1 MKCTLIVAVG
11 LMTAL
16 QVFAQPTA
24 TSPAASQAHRPA
36 LSTKSFVTR
45 LAHSDMFETKSSEL
59 AAVRGGEK
67 VRDFA
72 ASMIGDHQKSSSEL
86 SLFVKPQ
93 VDKMPL
99 PLQLDRADKAKID
112 RLKRLDGKA
121 FDQAYMDDQIGAHEA
136 AISLLTR
143 YSKDGAHAELKA
155 FAASLL
161 PKIGHHLDMARELR
175 KGL

>member
-1 MKCTLIVAVG
+1 MKRDLIVAVG

-16 QVFAQPTA
+16 PVFAQPTA
-24 TSPAASQAHRPA
+24 PSPAASQAQRPA
-36 LSTKSFVTR
+36 LSTKSFVTT

-59 AAVRGGEK
+59 AAVQGGEK

-72 ASMIGDHQKSSSEL
+72 ASMIEDHQKSSSEL
-86 SLFVKPQ
+86 SLIVKPQ
-93 VDKMPL
+93 IDKAPL
-99 PLQLDRADKAKID
+99 PLQLDKANKAKID
-112 RLKRLDGKA
+112 RLKRLNGKA

-143 YSKDGAHAELKA
+143 YSKDGDHAELKV